1 MSFSIFAGELEEA
14 CCVLSALVPAG
25 QARML
30 RSYTHKDRR
39 AQRGNADRSLLPETQ
54 TSNKDAVDPA
64 APVRRGSGLLTRHC
78 RETRQASSEGNSELC
93 LGTYYRPTPRVGGT
107 RDEKGGLGF
116 SWLPKTLPSCGTEWG
131 LYYEHVLSWRI
142 KQSTVKNV
150 ILDDFE
156 GCVFEAEYIKVQENK
171 TFYTHV
177 NIKIV
182 SKASADQY
190 LDI

>member
-1 MSFSIFAGELEEA
+1 M
-14 CCVLSALVPAG
+14 
-25 QARML
+25 
-30 RSYTHKDRR
+30 D
-39 AQRGNADRSLLPETQ
+39 
-54 TSNKDAVDPA
+54 
-64 APVRRGSGLLTRHC
+64 
-78 RETRQASSEGNSELC
+78 
-93 LGTYYRPTPRVGGT
+93 GT

-116 SWLPKTLPSCGTEWG
+116 SWLPKILPSCGTEWS
-131 LYYEHVLSWRI
+131 LCYEHMLSWRI
-142 KQSTVKNV
+142 KQSTAKNV